1 MKSYKTVF
9 TGNLNDVQRVFNNL
23 ETQHI
28 CAIIRIK
35 STFNRVNYLGDLNET
50 LEDILVH
57 PDDYKRSTKIID
69 NLIGKNASR
78 IAKTNASSKPIRQH
92 HA

>member
-23 ETQHI
+23 ATQHI

-35 STFNRVNYLGDLNET
+35 SNFERVNYPGDLNET

-57 PDDYKRSTKIID
+57 PDDYNRSTKVID

-78 IAKTNASSKPIRQH
+78 LVKMNSTGKPTRRH
-92 HA
+92 YV